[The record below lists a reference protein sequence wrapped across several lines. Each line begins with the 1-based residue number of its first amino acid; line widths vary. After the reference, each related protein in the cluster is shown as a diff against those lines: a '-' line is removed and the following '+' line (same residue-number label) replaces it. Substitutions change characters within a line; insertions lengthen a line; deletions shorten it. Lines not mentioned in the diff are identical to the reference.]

1 MRRMDRARVYPL
13 FVRLEGRDVLVAGAG
28 PVAEKR
34 IVELVGAGARVRVV
48 APSATDTVAALAA
61 SGAIAWDARRFE
73 DADLGAAW
81 LVVSATG
88 DPDAQRRIFAA
99 AERART
105 FVLAV
110 DDPPNGSAA
119 SGSVVRRPPFLIAI
133 SSSGEA
139 PALTR
144 LVREVL
150 ESALPEDRWVRAARD
165 LRRRWK
171 RDGTPM
177 GARFAE
183 LVRELRSLDRD
194 G

>member
-1 MRRMDRARVYPL
+1 MDRERLYPL
-13 FVRLEGRDVLVAGAG
+13 FLRVAGRDVVVAGAG
-28 PVAEKR
+28 SVAERK
-34 IVELVGAGARVRVV
+34 ITELVDAGARVRVV
-48 APSATDTVAALAA
+48 APEATPAIAALAR
-61 SGAIAWDARRFE
+61 SGSIAWDERSFC
-73 DADLGAAW
+73 DADVDGAW

-99 AERART
+99 AEARRT
-105 FVLAV
+105 FVVAV
-110 DDPPNGSAA
+110 DDPAHGSAA
-119 SGSVVRRPPFLIAI
+119 SGGVIRRPPFVIAI
-133 SSSGEA
+133 SSTGEV

-171 RDGTPM
+171 RDATPM

-183 LVRELRSLDRD
+183 LVRELRSIDRGD
-194 G
+194 